1 MLRSSENSGVTDRPS
16 PPAEVQSFYDEYSEE
31 SRLQTASFQLE
42 YERTKDILQRYL
54 PPAPG
59 PVVDVG
65 GAAGAYSGWLAG
77 HGYDMHLVDAA
88 PRLIDEARKHN
99 ATLSKPIATIT
110 LADARALP
118 QADGFA
124 AAVLVMGPLYHLQ
137 SAVDRQQALR
147 EARRVLVAGGTI
159 VAAGISRFASALD
172 GIVHKFAAD
181 PAFRRIR
188 DRDLFDG
195 CHVNDTGRIHYF
207 TTAYFHHPDEL
218 ETELRAAG
226 FGDVELLGV
235 EGPGWLMP
243 DFDARWAD
251 PALRADMLDVAR
263 KLESERTLIGASAH
277 LISVGRK

>member
-1 MLRSSENSGVTDRPS
+1 MTDRPS
-16 PPAEVQSFYDEYSEE
+16 PPAEVQGFYEEYSEE

-42 YERTKDILQRYL
+42 YERTKEILHRTL

-77 HGYDMHLVDAA
+77 RGYEMHLVDAA
-88 PRLIDEARKHN
+88 PRLIEEARKHN
-99 ATLSKPIATIT
+99 ATLANPIATIT

-137 SAVDRQQALR
+137 SAADRQQALR

-159 VAAGISRFASALD
+159 VAAGISRFASSLD
-172 GIVHKFAAD
+172 GIVHRFAAD
-181 PAFRRIR
+181 PAFRQIR
-188 DRDLFDG
+188 DRDLIDG
-195 CHVNDTGRIHYF
+195 CHINDTGRIHYF

-218 ETELRAAG
+218 ETELREAG
-226 FGDVELLGV
+226 FGDVKLLGV

-251 PALRADMLDVAR
+251 PVLRADMLDVAG
-263 KLESERTLIGASAH
+263 KLESERTLLGASAH
-277 LISVGRK
+277 LIAVGRK